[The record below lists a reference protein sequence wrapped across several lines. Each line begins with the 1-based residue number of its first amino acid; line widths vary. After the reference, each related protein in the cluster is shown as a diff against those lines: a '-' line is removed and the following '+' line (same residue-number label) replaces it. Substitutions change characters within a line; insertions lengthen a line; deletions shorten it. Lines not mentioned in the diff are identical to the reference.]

1 MSWPQWEA
9 RFGPRTKR
17 RTRGWQHLETH
28 VTKSGIAAIGLA
40 TLSLL
45 ASAPAMAQA
54 KVKAGTLTCTGGAGA
69 GLIVGSKKNYT
80 CSYSSVSGRTE
91 RYSAS
96 ITKIGLDI
104 GVTSESVMVWTV
116 LGSTTDIEGRGLAGN
131 YAGATAD
138 VAIGIGGGAKVL
150 VGGSN
155 KSVVLQPVSVQGQT
169 GLNLAVGVA
178 ELSIR

>member
-1 MSWPQWEA
+1 
-9 RFGPRTKR
+9 
-17 RTRGWQHLETH
+17 
-28 VTKSGIAAIGLA
+28 VTKSGSILVALAAVA
-40 TLSLL
+40 LL
-45 ASAPAMAQA
+45 APAPALAQA

-69 GLIVGSKKNYT
+69 GLILGSKKTYECT
-80 CSYSSVSGRTE
+80 YKSVSGRTE

-104 GVTSESVMVWTV
+104 GVTSESVIIWTV
-116 LGSTTDIEGRGLAGN
+116 LGSTTDITGRGLAGN

-138 VAIGIGGGAKVL
+138 VALGVGGGAKVL
-150 VGGSN
+150 VGGS
-155 KSVVLQPVSVQGQT
+155 KQSVVLQPVSVQGQT

>member
-1 MSWPQWEA
+1 
-9 RFGPRTKR
+9 
-17 RTRGWQHLETH
+17 
-28 VTKSGIAAIGLA
+28 VTKSGITLLALAAM
-40 TLSLL
+40 SLL
-45 ASAPAMAQA
+45 ASAPALAQA
-54 KVKAGTLTCTGGAGA
+54 KIKAGTLTCTGGAGA
-69 GLIVGSKKNYT
+69 GLILGSKKTYECT
-80 CSYSSVSGRTE
+80 YQSVSGRTE

-104 GVTSESVMVWTV
+104 GVTSESVIIWTV
-116 LGSTTDIEGRGLAGN
+116 LGSTTDIAGRGLAGN

-138 VAIGIGGGAKVL
+138 VAIGVGGGAKVL

-169 GLNLAVGVA
+169 GLNLAIGVA

>member
-1 MSWPQWEA
+1 M
-9 RFGPRTKR
+9 
-17 RTRGWQHLETH
+17 
-28 VTKSGIAAIGLA
+28 TKSGITLLALAAM
-40 TLSLL
+40 SLL
-45 ASAPAMAQA
+45 ASAPALAQA
-54 KVKAGTLTCTGGAGA
+54 KIKAGTLTCTGGAGA
-69 GLIVGSKKNYT
+69 GLILGSKKTYECT
-80 CSYSSVSGRTE
+80 YQSVSGRTE

-104 GVTSESVMVWTV
+104 GVTSESVIIWTV
-116 LGSTTDIEGRGLAGN
+116 LGSTTDIAGRGLAGN

-138 VAIGIGGGAKVL
+138 VAIGVGGGAKVL